1 VRHDAILQV
10 TMLRPREEQEDWFN
24 MFVLHQNR
32 VDRGPKSFIT
42 EQMLPNFLNL
52 VIWGHEHECRI
63 LPELIRPRCYV
74 CQPGRFPE
82 NKYSWWYCGVDWE
95 GWNFITAG
103 TETNLVPL

>member
-1 VRHDAILQV
+1 MRQCNKVLFFVAVRHDVSLQV

-24 MFVLHQNR
+24 LFVLHQNR
-32 VDRGPKSFIT
+32 VDRGPKSFIA

-63 LPELIRPRCYV
+63 LPELIGPCRYI

-82 NKYSWWYCGVDWE
+82 NKYSW
-95 GWNFITAG
+95 
-103 TETNLVPL
+103 